1 MKNQALRS
9 PMMTVLA
16 LLCSFFSY
24 FTTSAQTLTPRYVNI
39 ASNIQGFYESLPVGY
54 GSGNE
59 TYPLLIF
66 VHGMGEMGDGSPGQ
80 LPKVLANG
88 VPKLIKEGKFPQ
100 SFTVDGQTH
109 KFIVLAPQMKNSS
122 VVDVTLN
129 MLIDYA
135 IANYRVNPNRIYA
148 TGLSLGGGFV
158 WKLGG
163 TKLESAKRLAAIVPM
178 CGAATYSV
186 NTAKNIGTAN
196 LPVWAFHNQG
206 DPTVSINTTN
216 NWVNGVNLTATNPKA
231 KTTIFPVGG
240 HDCWSK
246 ASDPNYRE
254 NGKNMYEWM
263 LSYSR
268 GAATT
273 PNVAPTVSAGSA
285 VSLVLPSNAV
295 QLAGSA
301 TDPDGSIASYAWT
314 KVSGPSSFSISNAAI
329 NNPTVSGLV
338 SGTYV
343 FRLTV
348 TDNRGATAYSDV
360 TVNVASP
367 ASAPNPPSTTAKY
380 IKVSVFGGSNS
391 YSNGEWNNW
400 NIGAGASTN
409 VTSANLKYSDA
420 TTSSVKASISHSTAV
435 GDNGSGYGGG
445 MAPAE
450 VLRYSSYSNMTS
462 RTLTITG
469 LTPSKKYDIELYA
482 GRNSNPDNTT
492 TFNSGSS
499 DQSVVTY
506 NNKTVKAV
514 FANLTPSSS
523 GVIVITLKR
532 SKLYTYLNGFTITE
546 GGGTTTAST
555 TGRAAA
561 TAASLEVYPNPL
573 TDRAMVKLNND
584 YTGSFTVSIT
594 NQAGSVVKQVTLNK
608 AAKGLSQQ
616 YVSLGSLPKGTYVLT
631 AKTNDSEEST
641 IIVKN

>member
-9 PMMTVLA
+9 RMLTVLA
-16 LLCSFFSY
+16 LLCSFFS
-24 FTTSAQTLTPRYVNI
+24 FVTTKAQTLTPRYVNI

-54 GSGNE
+54 GSSNE

-66 VHGMGEMGDGSPGQ
+66 VHGMGEMGDGSPAQ

-216 NWVNGVNLTATNPKA
+216 SWVNGVNLTATNPKA
-231 KTTIFPVGG
+231 KTTVFPVSG

-268 GAATT
+268 GAATAPNT
-273 PNVAPTVSAGSA
+273 PPSVNAGSD
-285 VSLVLPSNAV
+285 VSIVLPSNSV

-301 TDPDGSIASYAWT
+301 NDPDGSIASYAWT
-314 KVSGPSSFSISNAAI
+314 KVAGPTSFSISNAGI

-338 SGTYV
+338 SGSYT

-348 TDNRGATAYSDV
+348 TDNRGATAYDDV
-360 TVNVASP
+360 IVNVAAAATVPP
-367 ASAPNPPSTTAKY
+367 ASSGSKY
-380 IKVSVFGGSNS
+380 IKVSVFGGANA

-400 NIGAGASTN
+400 NIGAGASSN
-409 VTSANLKYSDA
+409 VSSAALKYTDGSTSA
-420 TTSSVKASISHSTAV
+420 VKASLSHSTAV
-435 GDNGSGYGGG
+435 GDNGSGYGSG

-450 VLRYSSYSNMTS
+450 VLRYSSYSNSTS

-469 LTPSKKYDIELYA
+469 LNPSKKYDIELYA

-492 TFNSGSS
+492 TFNTAST
-499 DQSVVTY
+499 DRSVVTY

-514 FANLTPSSS
+514 FSSLAPNAS
-523 GVIVITLKR
+523 GTIVITLKR
-532 SKLYTYLNGFTITE
+532 SKLYTYLNGFMITE
-546 GGGTTTAST
+546 GGSTSTART
-555 TGRAAA
+555 A
-561 TAASLEVYPNPL
+561 TAASSAALEVYPNPL
-573 TDRAMVKLNND
+573 TDRAMVKLNSE
-584 YTGSFTVSIT
+584 YVGSFTVLIT
-594 NQAGSVVKQVTLNK
+594 NQAGAVVKQITLNK

-631 AKTNDSEEST
+631 AKTNGSEEST